1 MHTPLIPAAVVARRP
16 AALRRTL
23 LAAATLVLALPA
35 AQAGDAVIEWNAIA
49 GGPAVVARFGGPY
62 QQFRAMA
69 IVQIAVHDAL
79 NAVDPRYE
87 TYSVVPAAPAGA
99 SADAAVAAAAHDTLL
114 GLLALTPDGAPK
126 TAAITLVDNAYAA
139 ALAAI
144 PDGTSETQGVA
155 AGSAAAAAILADRA
169 GDGSSSPH
177 TPGYSAQPGP
187 GVYQP
192 TPNPVNPGTPMFSN
206 WSVVRPFVV
215 DSASQFRV
223 APGDIFDLTSA
234 RYASEYNQVK
244 QQGDALKRGAMPDS
258 EQSDIARFWASGG
271 VDWNANARLILG
283 GFDLDAWQQARA
295 LALMTVS
302 VADATLNN
310 AESKY
315 YYAFWRPVT
324 AIRWADDGNPD
335 TDSDPFWRP
344 FLTTPPYPDY
354 PCNSTSAGG
363 GASTALRLALGTN
376 SAGFTRTVNAPAA
389 ALPAPMT
396 DLPAKPITRHFGSLT
411 HAAGELARSRV
422 YAGIHFYE
430 GCKAGLNQ
438 GAAVAE
444 YIFDRALRPLD

>member
-1 MHTPLIPAAVVARRP
+1 MHSPLSSPVGAAPRRSAP
-16 AALRRTL
+16 RRTL
-23 LAAATLVLALPA
+23 LAAATLLLGLPL
-35 AQAGDAVIEWNAIA
+35 AQAGDAVIDWNAIA
-49 GGPAVVARFGGPY
+49 SGPAVVARFGGPY

-69 IVQIAVHDAL
+69 IVQVAVHDAL
-79 NAVDPRYE
+79 NAIDPRYE
-87 TYSVVPAAPAGA
+87 TYSVVPAAAAGA
-99 SADAAVAAAAHDTLL
+99 SSDAAVAAATHDTLL

-126 TAAITLVDNAYAA
+126 TAAVTLIENAYAA

-144 PDGTSETQGVA
+144 PDGTAETQGVA

-177 TPGYSAQPGP
+177 SPAYSAAPGP

-192 TPNPVNPGTPMFSN
+192 TPNPVAPGTPMFSN
-206 WSVVRPFVV
+206 WSAVRPFVL
-215 DSASQFRV
+215 DSSSQFRV
-223 APGDIFDLTSA
+223 TPGAIFDLSSA

-244 QQGDALKRGAMPDS
+244 QQGDAFKRGAMPDS
-258 EQSDIARFWASGG
+258 EQSDIARFWAGGG
-271 VDWNANARLILG
+271 VDWNANARLILDR
-283 GFDLDAWQQARA
+283 FDLDAWRQARA
-295 LALMTVS
+295 LALMNLS
-302 VADATLNN
+302 IADATINN

-315 YYAFWRPVT
+315 HYAFWRPVT

-335 TDSDPFWRP
+335 TESDPSWRP

-363 GASTALRLALGTN
+363 GASGALRLALGTN

-389 ALPAPMT
+389 PLPAPMT
-396 DLPAKPITRHFGSLT
+396 NLPAKPITRHYGSLT

-430 GCKAGLNQ
+430 GCKAGLDQ
-438 GAAVAE
+438 GTAVAK
-444 YIFDRALRPLD
+444 YIFERALRPLD